1 MRHDF
6 YPRPPRGGRPQTY
19 YQQPQGQL
27 ISIHALREEGDVVMD
42 GVTMV
47 CSISIHAL
55 REEGDDNKFYGRYAS
70 NISIH
75 ALREEG
81 DDVALPAGNVH
92 N

>member
-1 MRHDF
+1 M
-6 YPRPPRGGRPQTY
+6 
-19 YQQPQGQL
+19 
-27 ISIHALREEGDVVMD
+27 MD

-55 REEGDDNKFYGRYAS
+55 REEGNDNKFYGRYAS

>member
-1 MRHDF
+1 MMD
-6 YPRPPRGGRPQTY
+6 GVTMVCS
-19 YQQPQGQL
+19 
-27 ISIHALREEGDVVMD
+27 ISIHALREEGNDNKFY
-42 GVTMV
+42 GRYA
-47 CSISIHAL
+47 SNISIHAL